1 MGGPTERRMANRAR
15 NDPYKGF
22 NFQVA
27 FGAALA
33 VIAGFAL
40 VKKLMPGVAAKYLNP
55 NDYVADVP
63 ATSRPI
69 EGVGTT
75 VSPLPPDPPPP
86 PPPPLPK
93 KRRSSKRVTG
103 KTSEGGAKRL

>member
-1 MGGPTERRMANRAR
+1 MAKRGR

-22 NFQVA
+22 NFQIA

-33 VIAGFAL
+33 AIAGFAL

-63 ATSRPI
+63 ATARPI

-75 VSPLPPDPPPP
+75 VNPLPPDPPPP
-86 PPPPLPK
+86 PPKPTK
-93 KRRSSKRVTG
+93 KRRSIKHAAH
-103 KTSEGGAKRL
+103 KTSVGGANRR

>member
-1 MGGPTERRMANRAR
+1 MAKRGR
-15 NDPYKGF
+15 NDPYKAF

-33 VIAGFAL
+33 AIAGFAL
-40 VKKLMPGVAAKYLNP
+40 VKKLRSLIAAKHLNP
-55 NDYVADVP
+55 NDYVEDVP
-63 ATSRPI
+63 ATGRPM

-86 PPPPLPK
+86 PPPPKPAK
-93 KRRSSKRVTG
+93 KRRSSKLAARQPRGDRAT
-103 KTSEGGAKRL
+103 RR

>member
-1 MGGPTERRMANRAR
+1 MVKRGR

-33 VIAGFAL
+33 AIAGFAL

-55 NDYVADVP
+55 SDYVEDVP
-63 ATSRPI
+63 ATGRPI

-75 VSPLPPDPPPP
+75 VSPLPLEPLPPPQKP
-86 PPPPLPK
+86 T
-93 KRRSSKRVTG
+93 KRRSSKHAAQ
-103 KTSEGGAKRL
+103 KTSGGGAKRR

>member
-1 MGGPTERRMANRAR
+1 MAKRGR
-15 NDPYKGF
+15 NHPYKSF

-27 FGAALA
+27 FCAALA
-33 VIAGFAL
+33 AIAGFAL

-63 ATSRPI
+63 ATARPI

-75 VSPLPPDPPPP
+75 VSPLPPDPRPPP
-86 PPPPLPK
+86 KPKPTK
-93 KRRSSKRVTG
+93 KRRSSRHAAH
-103 KTSEGGAKRL
+103 KTSGGGAKRR

>member
-1 MGGPTERRMANRAR
+1 MAKRGR

-33 VIAGFAL
+33 AIAGFAL
-40 VKKLMPGVAAKYLNP
+40 VKKLIPGVAAKYLNP

-63 ATSRPI
+63 ATGRPI

-86 PPPPLPK
+86 PPKPTK
-93 KRRSSKRVTG
+93 KRRSSKHAAH
-103 KTSEGGAKRL
+103 KTSGAGAKRR

>member
-1 MGGPTERRMANRAR
+1 MTKRGR

-33 VIAGFAL
+33 AIAGFAL

-55 NDYVADVP
+55 SDYVEDVP
-63 ATSRPI
+63 ATGRPI

-75 VSPLPPDPPPP
+75 VSPLPDPPPP
-86 PPPPLPK
+86 PPPKPAK
-93 KRRSSKRVTG
+93 RRRSSKHAAR
-103 KTSEGGAKRL
+103 KTSGGGAKRR

>member
-1 MGGPTERRMANRAR
+1 MVTRGR

-22 NFQVA
+22 NFQVV

-33 VIAGFAL
+33 AIAGFAL

-55 NDYVADVP
+55 NDYVADGP
-63 ATSRPI
+63 ATGRPI

-86 PPPPLPK
+86 PPPPKPTK
-93 KRRSSKRVTG
+93 TRRLSKHAAR
-103 KTSEGGAKRL
+103 KTSVGGAKRR

>member
-1 MGGPTERRMANRAR
+1 MGPRERHMAKRGR

-27 FGAALA
+27 VGAALA
-33 VIAGFAL
+33 AIAGFAL

-55 NDYVADVP
+55 NDYMADAP

-75 VSPLPPDPPPP
+75 VSPMPPEPPPP
-86 PPPPLPK
+86 TPPKPTK
-93 KRRSSKRVTG
+93 KRRSSKHAAH
-103 KTSEGGAKRL
+103 KTSGTRAKRR

>member
-1 MGGPTERRMANRAR
+1 MAKRGR

-33 VIAGFAL
+33 AIAGFAL

-55 NDYVADVP
+55 TDYVSDVP
-63 ATSRPI
+63 ATGRPI

-86 PPPPLPK
+86 PPPPPK
-93 KRRSSKRVTG
+93 PTKRRRSSKHAAH
-103 KTSEGGAKRL
+103 KTSGGVAKRR